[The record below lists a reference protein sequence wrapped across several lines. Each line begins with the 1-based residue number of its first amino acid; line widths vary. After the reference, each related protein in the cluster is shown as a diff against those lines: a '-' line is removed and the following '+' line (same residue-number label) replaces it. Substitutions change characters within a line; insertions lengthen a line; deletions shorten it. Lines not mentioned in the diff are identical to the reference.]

1 MANTIKVS
9 KRQKTG
15 KGAIRENRLKGFIPA
30 VIYGDKKAPELITVE
45 EKLIVME
52 MSKPGFW
59 VRQFDLDLD
68 GEKHHVIC
76 QDVQLHPVSDRPLHA
91 DFLRVSKDSVLTLE
105 VPVHVKNE
113 ETSVGIKKGGVLNIV
128 HREIEVT
135 CPATA
140 VPESFIIDLAN
151 MDIGDVVTLGQ
162 IEMPKDVKP
171 SLDAEETILS
181 ITPPQA
187 EVVEEEAPAVETADA
202 ATSTADAAK
211 AAPAKEEK

>member
-1 MANTIKVS
+1 MTNTMKVS

-15 KGAIRENRLKGFIPA
+15 KGAIRANRLKGFIPA

-45 EKLIVME
+45 EKIIVME
-52 MSKPGFW
+52 MAKPGFW
-59 VRQFDLDLD
+59 LRQYDLELD

-76 QDVQLHPVSDRPLHA
+76 QDVQLHPVSDRPVHA
-91 DFLRVSKDSVLTLE
+91 DFLRVSKDSVLTLQ

-113 ETSVGIKKGGVLNIV
+113 ETSIGIKKGGVLNIV
-128 HREIEVT
+128 HREIEVS

-140 VPESFIIDLAN
+140 IPESFVIDLETL
-151 MDIGDVVTLGQ
+151 DIGDVVTLGQ
-162 IEMPKDVKP
+162 IEMPKGVKP
-171 SLDAEETILS
+171 SLDEEETILS

-187 EVVEEEAPAVETADA
+187 EVVEPAVETADTA
-202 ATSTADAAK
+202 SADAGK